1 MNVLIV
7 DDEALICRSLM
18 RAFESRGHMVRT
30 AADGAQGLTIWREW
44 PPDVAL
50 VDVLMPGLTG
60 PQLLQKIG
68 PVPSTQVILMSAYT
82 ADFDLNKAKD
92 LGADLF
98 LAKP

>member
-1 MNVLIV
+1 
-7 DDEALICRSLM
+7 
-18 RAFESRGHMVRT
+18 MVRT

-98 LAKP
+98 LAKPFANVFEVVERAEKLVKNDPREG